1 MALSF
6 EESKKQAL
14 KQMAKPMLMAASINV
29 ENSISVAENFEIS
42 NKYE

>member
-14 KQMAKPMLMAASINV
+14 KRAETPMLMSLANDAIPVSAN
-29 ENSISVAENFEIS
+29 ETFSRDTTGR
-42 NKYE
+42 